1 MTEQTFQGIE
11 LPPET
16 GTAKQLFILL
26 HGVGARPSDLVPLSN
41 KLKNVFPDAAFLL
54 PEGTYPFDG
63 GGPGRQWFSIRGVTE
78 ANRVARVA
86 EAMPGLHALVKQSQ
100 DRFNVLQSDTALVGF
115 SQGAIMALEFSIVHD
130 GGVGR
135 VLAFSGRFAQL
146 PEKAPELTT
155 LHLLHGENDP
165 VIPVFHAEVA
175 FARLTELNGDATL
188 DLAST
193 VGHEINAALADRA
206 IQRLQTCIP
215 LRSWKK
221 ALNAI

>member
-11 LPPET
+11 LLPES

-26 HGVGARPSDLVPLSN
+26 HGVGARPSDLLPLSS
-41 KLKNVFPDAAFLL
+41 KLKKVFPDAAFLL

-135 VLAFSGRFAQL
+135 VLAFSGRFARL

-155 LHLLHGENDP
+155 LHLLHGENDQ

-193 VGHEINAALADRA
+193 VGHEINAALADCA